1 MKRKSFISLMAVL
14 AAAGALSACGGSSS
28 TAAGAADSASSAAS
42 GQPAD
47 RLEAARQ
54 RGTLIVALEG
64 AWSPWCYHDDT
75 DTLVGYDV
83 EVSRAIAE
91 YLGLEPEYVEGEWDG
106 LFAGLEAGRYDIV
119 CNGVEVTEERAKSY
133 DFSEPYA
140 YIHTALAVRED
151 NTDIT
156 SFEDLAGKTVGVQLG
171 TTGDL
176 LMSEEVGEGED
187 KLGIAGVEQ
196 YNKAAD
202 AVQALLTNKIDAV
215 CIDDQV
221 AKNFVAANPD
231 ELTTLDTAFAEES
244 YAIAVSKDNP
254 DLTEQLNG
262 AIAELKEDGTLDA
275 ILDKYIAKV
284 EGAEGYV
291 SPEGTE
297 YPNGTL
303 VMATNATFDPYEYIE
318 NGEIVGIDAEFAKAL
333 CDKLGYDLH
342 IEDMEFDSIIAAVNS
357 GKADFGMAGMTV
369 TPERQEQIDFT
380 DTYCTAAQSIIVLK

>member
-1 MKRKSFISLMAVL
+1 MKKITRRSFL
-14 AAAGALSACGGSSS
+14 AAVGLSAALALTACSSTSSS
-28 TAAGAADSASSAAS
+28 TAASASSAAS
-42 GQPAD
+42 
-47 RLEAARQ
+47 EAASS
-54 RGTLIVALEG
+54 AASG
-64 AWSPWCYHDDT
+64 AASEAST
-75 DTLVGYDV
+75 Q
-83 EVSRAIAE
+83 AIQS
-91 YLGLEPEYVEGEWDG
+91 L
-106 LFAGLEAGRYDIV
+106 
-119 CNGVEVTEERAKSY
+119 
-133 DFSEPYA
+133 
-140 YIHTALAVRED
+140 
-151 NTDIT
+151 
-156 SFEDLAGKTVGVQLG
+156 EDLNGKTVGVQLG

-231 ELTTLDTAFAEES
+231 ELTMLDTAYSEES

-254 DLTEQLNG
+254 ELTEALNG

-275 ILDKYIAKV
+275 ILNKYIAKE
-284 EGAEGYV
+284 EGATGYV
-291 SPEGTE
+291 TPEGTE

-318 NGEIVGIDAEFAKAL
+318 NGEVVGIDAEFAKAL
-333 CDKLGYDLH
+333 CDKLGYDLE

-380 DTYCTAAQSIIVLK
+380 DTYCTAAQNIIVLK

>member
-1 MKRKSFISLMAVL
+1 MNKITRRSFL
-14 AAAGALSACGGSSS
+14 AAAGLSAALVLTACSSTSSS
-28 TAAGAADSASSAAS
+28 TAASASSTAGSAAS
-42 GQPAD
+42 AAGS
-47 RLEAARQ
+47 EASTQAIQ
-54 RGTLIVALEG
+54 TL
-64 AWSPWCYHDDT
+64 
-75 DTLVGYDV
+75 
-83 EVSRAIAE
+83 
-91 YLGLEPEYVEGEWDG
+91 
-106 LFAGLEAGRYDIV
+106 
-119 CNGVEVTEERAKSY
+119 
-133 DFSEPYA
+133 
-140 YIHTALAVRED
+140 
-151 NTDIT
+151 
-156 SFEDLAGKTVGVQLG
+156 EDLNGKTVGVQLG

-303 VMATNATFDPYEYIE
+303 VMATNAAFDPYEYIE